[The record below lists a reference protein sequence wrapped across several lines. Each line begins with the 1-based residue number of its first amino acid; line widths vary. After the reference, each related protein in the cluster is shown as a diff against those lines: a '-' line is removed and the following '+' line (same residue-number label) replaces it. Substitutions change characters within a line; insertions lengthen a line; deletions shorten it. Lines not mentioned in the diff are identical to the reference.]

1 MLAEVRTS
9 KEPDMS
15 KILRFVFVISGLAL
29 LLTLLPAMP
38 ANASFHAICYVTAS
52 GLPTIR
58 LVPDADG
65 GATFY
70 VEAANG
76 DGRFLQIRPAGGHWE
91 IHSMH
96 SLPTGTALDLD
107 VDGYPVVIQD

>member
-1 MLAEVRTS
+1 
-9 KEPDMS
+9 MS

-29 LLTLLPAMP
+29 LLTLLPAAP
-38 ANASFHAICYVTAS
+38 AGASFHAICYVTAD
-52 GLPTIR
+52 GLPPIR

-70 VEAANG
+70 VETANG

-91 IHSMH
+91 IHSMR
-96 SLPTGTALDLD
+96 SLPTGTALELD
-107 VDGYPVVIQD
+107 ADGYPIVNQN